1 MTGWPASA
9 SAWARG
15 RLGGCADA
23 DWAGDPA
30 RRVRSGLAVPRGA
43 HNYRE
48 RDARTGVS
56 RRRGGDR
63 GRDPLV
69 PGADLAAPLRSAR
82 ARERPES
89 TGAPPHPRR
98 RHALG
103 VPAARRRTPTSPRDP
118 LSASRR
124 GGTSGEIVVGTVVI
138 APPGARRPRTAEEF
152 QRPCGP
158 GYAKAVMNFR
168 IEDAGRGCCVV
179 RTETR
184 VHATDARTRRRFAA
198 YWWVIY
204 PGSALIRR
212 MWLRAIR
219 RRAEAT
225 PPPPPPPPPTP
236 PGGTR
241 GGRAHT
247 P

>member
-1 MTGWPASA
+1 VTQLDAFAPVWQFREVHTIIVNATPARAYRAVEAVTAGEIRLFRALTWLRRFGRPGPASVLNPPGHLPILDVA
-9 SAWARG
+9 T
-15 RLGGCADA
+15 
-23 DWAGDPA
+23 
-30 RRVRSGLAVPRGA
+30 RSGFL
-43 HNYRE
+43 
-48 RDARTGVS
+48 
-56 RRRGGDR
+56 
-63 GRDPLV
+63 L
-69 PGADLAAPLRSAR
+69 LAA
-82 ARERPES
+82 
-89 TGAPPHPRR
+89 AP
-98 RHALG
+98 
-103 VPAARRRTPTSPRDP
+103 PTSPRDP

-138 APPGARRPRTAEEF
+138 APLDARRPRTAEEF

-225 PPPPPPPPPTP
+225 LTP
-236 PGGTR
+236 
-241 GGRAHT
+241 
-247 P
+247 